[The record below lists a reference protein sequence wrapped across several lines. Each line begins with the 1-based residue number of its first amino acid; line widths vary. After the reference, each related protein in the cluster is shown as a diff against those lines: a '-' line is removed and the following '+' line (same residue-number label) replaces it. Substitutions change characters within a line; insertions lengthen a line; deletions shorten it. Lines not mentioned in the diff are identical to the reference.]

1 MMESNSDTEILR
13 LWEQQSREEHI
24 MPPDDIRT
32 KAERLDKKS
41 RRWRMATVVL
51 FALLLIKGAVEV
63 WTQEGI
69 LERAGDLLLMA
80 ALVYAGYRYRKQRL
94 AAPPVALGRTNCV
107 DFYRAEL
114 VRQRDLSQDSWGYL
128 LPFVPGLA
136 LALLDGV
143 LEPRTTGQ
151 LIAIVAGFVGLFL
164 GIAWWN
170 AHTARKFQNEM
181 DALDAS

>member
-1 MMESNSDTEILR
+1 
-13 LWEQQSREEHI
+13 
-24 MPPDDIRT
+24 
-32 KAERLDKKS
+32 
-41 RRWRMATVVL
+41 
-51 FALLLIKGAVEV
+51 
-63 WTQEGI
+63 
-69 LERAGDLLLMA
+69 
-80 ALVYAGYRYRKQRL
+80 
-94 AAPPVALGRTNCV
+94 V

-136 LALLDGV
+136 LALLDSV
-143 LEPRTTGQ
+143 LEARTTSQ

-181 DALDAS
+181 DAFNAS